1 MLEELKRDIK
11 ERMSKAVKVTEEELA
26 GIRTGRASPSILQN
40 LKVDYY
46 GATVPLNQI
55 ASITAPE
62 PNMLIVHPWDQNA
75 LEAIEKAILSSN
87 LGLNPIVEPDK
98 LRIPIPPLSEERRIE
113 LTKLVKKIGEEGK
126 VAIRNLRREANEKI
140 KKAKN
145 DGEISEDDA
154 LRAEREVQ
162 ELTDK
167 FVAQIDEVVHRKEE
181 EILND

>member
-1 MLEELKRDIK
+1 MLEELKMDIK
-11 ERMSKAVKVTEEELA
+11 DRMSKAVRITEEELG

-40 LKVDYY
+40 LKVEYY
-46 GATVPLNQI
+46 GTTVPLNQI

-75 LEAIEKAILSSN
+75 LGSIEKAILSSN

-126 VAIRNLRREANEKI
+126 VAIRNLRREANERI
-140 KKAKN
+140 KRAKN
-145 DGEISEDDA
+145 EGEISEDEA
-154 LRAEREVQ
+154 LRAEKAIQ
-162 ELTDK
+162 DLTDR
-167 FVAQIDEVVHRKEE
+167 FVSKIDEVVHRKEE